1 MSYKTTI
8 MASVKKKNYAAPIPT
23 EREKYGLIWGPEV
36 SDLDIEL
43 LCYREGAPIS
53 PGKPHHFRQAVDL
66 LWNQPASS
74 KNFVWHPWA
83 EEMLEAACVNK
94 YLSVGG
100 CASSGKTDF
109 FAVWGLIEWL
119 CAPHATQVL
128 YTSTSL
134 KDSRKRIWSTVEDYF
149 QAVPGLPGKLV
160 SSQGVIRFEADGLQ
174 SDKFGLT
181 LVASDRKKERDAQNK
196 FMGFKAPRL
205 RLVADEL
212 PELADSILTTA
223 FSNLARNEDFK
234 MVGIGNP
241 NSHYDPHGRFSEPYD
256 GWTSVTELD
265 YSWRTKYGRFIRFDA
280 ERSPNIM
287 LGFVKYP
294 FLAKQE
300 DLNEAGRLGE
310 KSVAYYRMVKGFWC
324 PIGAD
329 DSIYS
334 DAEIER
340 GGGTSTP
347 VWASEANKVRA
358 AALDVAFTAGG
369 DRCVLRF
376 GTVGK
381 TINGVRHVHFDE
393 VLLISED
400 VTNKIDPR
408 THQIC
413 RQVRDEC
420 VKRNVPIRNFAL
432 DATAGGAPFA
442 DVLAVIWG
450 PDFLR
455 VNFSGRASDLPISSS
470 DKAPSYE
477 RYHDRVSELWFAGK
491 ELLRTKQVS
500 GLDDST
506 IREMV
511 SRRYNTVKGAGKLLL
526 RAESKV
532 DMKDRVG
539 FSPDLADAAFIL
551 IDLCRARLGFSS
563 SERAKRPTT
572 ASGGKQVSSLKKALK
587 GLDVAG
593 RARRFF

>member
-1 MSYKTTI
+1 
-8 MASVKKKNYAAPIPT
+8 MASVKKKAKLPSGPV
-23 EREKYGLIWGPEV
+23 EREKYGLMWGPEV

-43 LCYREGAPIS
+43 LCYREGAPFS
-53 PGKPHHFRQAVDL
+53 PGKPHHFKRAVDL

-74 KNFVWHPWA
+74 KNFTWHPWA
-83 EEMLEAACVNK
+83 EEMLEAVCENK

-128 YTSTSL
+128 FTSTSL

-160 SSQGVIRFEADGLQ
+160 SSQGVIRFEADGIQ

-241 NSHYDPHGRFSEPYD
+241 NSHYDPHGRFSEPEL
-256 GWTSVTELD
+256 GWSSVTEVD
-265 YSWRTKYGRFIRFDA
+265 YSWKTRYGKFIRFDA
-280 ERSPNIM
+280 ERSPNIVA
-287 LGFVKYP
+287 GFVKYP
-294 FLAKQE
+294 FLAKQS
-300 DLNEAGRLGE
+300 DLDEAARMGE

-324 PIGAD
+324 PTGSD

-334 DAEIER
+334 DTEIEK
-340 GGGTSTP
+340 GQGMSITP
-347 VWASEANKVRA
+347 TWAPDAGKIKA

-376 GTVGK
+376 ATIGK
-381 TINGVRHVHFDE
+381 NAAGHKHVHFEE
-393 VLLISED
+393 VLMLSED
-400 VTNKIDPR
+400 VTNKADPR

-420 VKRNVPIRNFAL
+420 VKRGVSIRNFAL

-442 DVLAVIWG
+442 DVLAVLWG
-450 PDFLR
+450 PEFLR
-455 VNFSGRASDLPISSS
+455 VNFSGRASDTPVSSS
-470 DKAPSYE
+470 DRTPAYE
-477 RYHDRVSELWFAGK
+477 RYSDRVSEIWFSGK
-491 ELLRTKQVS
+491 ELLRTRQLS
-500 GLDDST
+500 GLDAST
-506 IREMV
+506 VREMV
-511 SRRYNTVKGAGKLLL
+511 SRRYDTTKGSGKLLL

-539 FSPDLADAAFIL
+539 FSPDYADAAFIL
-551 IDLCRARLGFSS
+551 VDLCRSRLGFASV
-563 SERAKRPTT
+563 EKARPV
-572 ASGGKQVSSLKKALK
+572 GGKGVSPIKKALK
-587 GLDVAG
+587 RLDVAG

>member
-1 MSYKTTI
+1 
-8 MASVKKKNYAAPIPT
+8 MASVKKKSASEALPA
-23 EREKYGLIWGPEV
+23 EREKYGLVWGPEV

-43 LCYREGAPIS
+43 YCYREGAPDS
-53 PGKPHHFRQAVDL
+53 PGKPHHFKAAVDL
-66 LWNQPASS
+66 LWNQPTSS
-74 KNFVWHPWA
+74 KNFTWHPWA
-83 EEMLEAACVNK
+83 EKMLEEVCKHK

-109 FAVWGLIEWL
+109 YAVWGLIEWL

-128 YTSTSL
+128 FTSTSL
-134 KDSRKRIWSTVEDYF
+134 KDSRKRIWSTVEDFF

-160 SSQGVIRFEADGLQ
+160 SSQGVIRFEADGIQ

-241 NSHYDPHGRFSEPYD
+241 NSHYDPHGRFSEPD
-256 GWTSVTELD
+256 QGWTSVTEND
-265 YSWRTKYGRFIRFDA
+265 YEWKTKYGWFIRFDA
-280 ERSPNIM
+280 ERSPNVE
-287 LGFVKYP
+287 LGYVKYP
-294 FLAKQE
+294 FLAKQS
-300 DLNEAGRLGE
+300 DLDEAAKLGE

-324 PIGAD
+324 PSGSD

-334 DAEIER
+334 DTEIER
-340 GGGTSTP
+340 GMGTHSSPT
-347 VWASEANKVRA
+347 WSENAGKQRV

-376 GTVGK
+376 ATVGRTTTNPK
-381 TINGVRHVHFDE
+381 HIHFDE
-393 VLLISED
+393 VLLITED
-400 VTNKIDPR
+400 VTDKITPR
-408 THQIC
+408 TQQIC

-420 VKRNVPIRNFAL
+420 IKRGVSVRNFSL

-442 DVLAVIWG
+442 DVLAVLWG
-450 PDFLR
+450 PEFLR
-455 VNFSGRASDLPISSS
+455 VNFSGRASDTPVSAS
-470 DKAPSYE
+470 DRAPSYE
-477 RYHDRVSELWFAGK
+477 RYSDRVSELWFSGK
-491 ELLRTKQVS
+491 ELLRTKQIS
-500 GLDDST
+500 GLDAST
-506 IREMV
+506 VREMV
-511 SRRYNTVKGAGKLLL
+511 SRRYDTVKGAGKLLL

-551 IDLCRARLGFSS
+551 LDLCRTRLGFAS
-563 SERAKRPTT
+563 SERTHSQKAGRRPE
-572 ASGGKQVSSLKKALK
+572 SPLKKALK
-587 GLDVAG
+587 RLDVAG

>member
-1 MSYKTTI
+1 
-8 MASVKKKNYAAPIPT
+8 MASVKKKDSISPFSS
-23 EREKYGLIWGPEV
+23 EREMYGLIWGPEV

-43 LCYREGAPIS
+43 LCYREGAPSS
-53 PGKPHHFRQAVDL
+53 PGMAHHFRRAVDL
-66 LWNQPASS
+66 LWNHPGSS
-74 KNFVWHPWA
+74 KNFIWHPWA
-83 EEMLEAACVNK
+83 EEMLDAICANK

-149 QAVPGLPGKLV
+149 QALPGLPGKMV
-160 SSQGVIRFEADGLQ
+160 SSQGVIRFEADGIQ

-241 NSHYDPHGRFSEPYD
+241 NSHFDPHGRFSEPYG
-256 GWTSVTELD
+256 GWTSVTEAD
-265 YSWRTKYGRFIRFDA
+265 YAWRTKYGQFIRFDA
-280 ERSPNIM
+280 ERSPNIT

-294 FLAKQE
+294 FLAKKE
-300 DLNEAGRLGE
+300 DLLEAAQLGE

-324 PIGAD
+324 PIGAE

-334 DAEIER
+334 DVEIER
-340 GGGTSTP
+340 GGGTSNP
-347 VWASEANKVRA
+347 VWAVNAEKVRV

-381 TINGVRHVHFDE
+381 TINGARHLNFDE
-393 VLLISED
+393 VLTISED
-400 VTNKIDPR
+400 VTNKTDPR
-408 THQIC
+408 TQQIC

-420 VKRNVPIRNFAL
+420 VKRGVNLRNFAL

-442 DVLAVIWG
+442 DVLAVLWG

-455 VNFSGRASDLPISSS
+455 VNFSGRASDVPVSSS
-470 DKAPSYE
+470 DKSPSYE

-491 ELLRTKQVS
+491 ELLRAGQLS
-500 GLDDST
+500 GLDAST

-511 SRRYNTVKGAGKLLL
+511 SRKYDTVKGGGKLLL
-526 RAESKV
+526 RAERKI

-551 IDLCRARLGFSS
+551 MDLCRSRLGFSS
-563 SERAKRPTT
+563 TERPAGR
-572 ASGGKQVSSLKKALK
+572 AANNRHQSSLKRALK
-587 GLDVAG
+587 RLDVAG
-593 RARRFF
+593 RARRF

>member
-1 MSYKTTI
+1 
-8 MASVKKKNYAAPIPT
+8 MASVKKKSSRSSLPS
-23 EREKYGLIWGPEV
+23 EREVYGLMWGPEA

-43 LCYREGAPIS
+43 MCYREGAPSS
-53 PGKPHHFRQAVDL
+53 PGKAHHFRRAVDL
-66 LWNQPASS
+66 LWNHPASS
-74 KNFVWHPWA
+74 KHFVWHPWA
-83 EEMLEAACVNK
+83 DEMLEAACANK

-149 QAVPGLPGKLV
+149 QAIPGLPGKLV
-160 SSQGVIRFEADGLQ
+160 SSQGVIRFEADGIQ

-256 GWTSVTELD
+256 GWSSVTEAD
-265 YSWRTKYGRFIRFDA
+265 YSWRTKHGQFIRFDA
-280 ERSPNIM
+280 ERSPNIT

-300 DLNEAGRLGE
+300 DLDEAAKLGE

-324 PIGAD
+324 PLGAE

-334 DAEIER
+334 DVEIEK

-347 VWASEANKVRA
+347 TWASDAGKTRV

-381 TINGVRHVHFDE
+381 TVNGARHLHYDE
-393 VLLISED
+393 VMLISED

-420 VKRNVPIRNFAL
+420 AKRGVSIRNFAL

-442 DVLAVIWG
+442 DVLAVLWG
-450 PDFLR
+450 PEFLR
-455 VNFSGRASDLPISSS
+455 VNFSGRASDLPVSSS
-470 DKAPSYE
+470 DKSPSYE
-477 RYHDRVSELWFAGK
+477 RYYDRVSEIWFAGK
-491 ELLRTKQVS
+491 ELLRAKQLS
-500 GLDDST
+500 GLDAST

-511 SRRYNTVKGAGKLLL
+511 SRKYDTVKGSGKLLL
-526 RAESKV
+526 RAESKI

-551 IDLCRARLGFSS
+551 VDLCRSRLGFSS
-563 SERAKRPTT
+563 VERPATRP
-572 ASGGKQVSSLKKALK
+572 AVGRQQSSLKKALCK
-587 GLDVAG
+587 LDVAG

>member
-1 MSYKTTI
+1 M
-8 MASVKKKNYAAPIPT
+8 
-23 EREKYGLIWGPEV
+23 YGLIWGPEV
-36 SDLDIEL
+36 GDLDIEL
-43 LCYREGAPIS
+43 LCYREGAPSS
-53 PGKPHHFRQAVDL
+53 PGKAHHFRRAVDL
-66 LWNQPASS
+66 LWNTPESS

-83 EEMLEAACVNK
+83 EEMLEAICKNK

-149 QAVPGLPGKLV
+149 QAIPGLPGKMV
-160 SSQGVIRFEADGLQ
+160 SSQGVIRFEADGIQ

-241 NSHYDPHGRFSEPYD
+241 NSHFDPHGRFSEPYD
-256 GWTSVTELD
+256 GWTSVTESD
-265 YSWRTKYGRFIRFDA
+265 YTWRTKYGRFIRFDA
-280 ERSPNIM
+280 ERSPNIT

-294 FLAKQE
+294 FLAKKE
-300 DLNEAGRLGE
+300 DLVEAAQLGE

-334 DAEIER
+334 DVEIER

-347 VWASEANKVRA
+347 VWASDAGKVRV

-381 TINGVRHVHFDE
+381 SITGSRHINFDE

-400 VTNKIDPR
+400 VTNKTDPR
-408 THQIC
+408 TQQIC

-420 VKRNVPIRNFAL
+420 TKRGVSIRNFAL

-442 DVLAVIWG
+442 DVLAVLWG

-455 VNFSGRASDLPISSS
+455 VNFSGRASDMPVSSS
-470 DKAPSYE
+470 DQAPSYE

-491 ELLRTKQVS
+491 ALLRAKQIS
-500 GLDDST
+500 GLDAST
-506 IREMV
+506 VREMV
-511 SRRYNTVKGAGKLLL
+511 SRKYDTVKGAGKLLL
-526 RAESKV
+526 RAERKI

-551 IDLCRARLGFSS
+551 IDLCRSRLGFSS
-563 SERAKRPTT
+563 SERSAGRSVHNAK
-572 ASGGKQVSSLKKALK
+572 QSSLKKALK
-587 GLDVAG
+587 RLDVAG
-593 RARRFF
+593 RARRF

>member
-1 MSYKTTI
+1 
-8 MASVKKKNYAAPIPT
+8 MATVKKKKSPPPSSVD
-23 EREKYGLIWGPEV
+23 REKYGLMWGPEV

-43 LCYREGAPIS
+43 LCYREGAPGS
-53 PGKPHHFRQAVDL
+53 PSKAHHFRKAVDL
-66 LWNQPASS
+66 LWNHPGSS

-83 EEMLEAACVNK
+83 DEMLEAICAHK

-160 SSQGVIRFEADGLQ
+160 SSQGVIRFEADGIQ

-181 LVASDRKKERDAQNK
+181 LVASDKKKERDAQNK

-223 FSNLARNEDFK
+223 FSNLARNPDFK

-256 GWTSVTELD
+256 GWMSVTELD
-265 YSWRTKYGRFIRFDA
+265 YSWRTKYGHFIRFDA
-280 ERSPNIM
+280 ERSPNIQ
-287 LGFVKYP
+287 LGFNKYP
-294 FLAKQE
+294 FLAKPD
-300 DLNEAGRLGE
+300 DLAEAAKLGE

-324 PIGAD
+324 PIGAE

-340 GGGTSTP
+340 GGGTADP
-347 VWASEANKVRA
+347 VWGPDAGKIRA

-376 GTVGK
+376 GTIGK
-381 TINGVRHVHFDE
+381 TITGGRHLHLDE
-393 VLLISED
+393 TLILSED
-400 VTNKIDPR
+400 VTNKLDPR

-420 VKRNVPIRNFAL
+420 IKRGVSLRNFAL

-442 DVLAVIWG
+442 DVLAVLWG
-450 PDFLR
+450 SEFLR
-455 VNFSGRASDLPISSS
+455 VNFSGRASQTPISSS

-477 RYHDRVSELWFAGK
+477 RYADRVSELWFAGK
-491 ELLRTKQVS
+491 ELLRAKQLS
-500 GLDDST
+500 GLDAST
-506 IREMV
+506 VREMV
-511 SRRYNTVKGAGKLLL
+511 SRKYDTVKGGGKLLL

-539 FSPDLADAAFIL
+539 FSPDLADAAFVL
-551 IDLCRARLGFSS
+551 IDLCRSRLGFSS
-563 SERAKRPTT
+563 SERPASRP
-572 ASGGKQVSSLKKALK
+572 ASGRHVSSLKKALK
-587 GLDVAG
+587 RLDVAG
-593 RARRFF
+593 RARRFA

>member
-1 MSYKTTI
+1 MS
-8 MASVKKKNYAAPIPT
+8 SVKKKNLPPKNK
-23 EREKYGLIWGPEV
+23 EREKYGLLWPEDS

-43 LCYREGAPIS
+43 MCYREGAPTS
-53 PGKPHHFRQAVDL
+53 PGKAHHFRKAVDL
-66 LWNQPASS
+66 LWNQPNSN
-74 KNFVWHPWA
+74 KNFIWHPWA
-83 EEMLEAACVNK
+83 EEMLDAVCANK
-94 YLSVGG
+94 YLAVGG

-160 SSQGVIRFEADGLQ
+160 SSLGEIRFCSDGIQ

-181 LVASDRKKERDAQNK
+181 LVASDRKKEKNSQNK

-212 PELADSILTTA
+212 PELAESILTTA

-265 YSWRTKYGRFIRFDA
+265 YSWKTKYGRFIRFDA
-280 ERSPNIM
+280 ERSPNIS
-287 LGFVKYP
+287 LGYVKYP
-294 FLAKQE
+294 FLAKQD
-300 DLNEAGRLGE
+300 DLNEAAKMGE

-324 PIGAD
+324 PMGAE

-334 DAEIER
+334 ETEIER
-340 GGGTSTP
+340 GLATEKA
-347 VWASEANKVRA
+347 VWSHDSKKVRV
-358 AALDVAFTAGG
+358 AALDVAFTSGG
-369 DRCVLRF
+369 DRCVLKF
-376 GTVGK
+376 ATVGVDANNK
-381 TINGVRHVHFDE
+381 KVIEFDE
-393 VLLISED
+393 TLLIRED
-400 VTNKIDPR
+400 VTNKVDPR

-420 VKRNVPIRNFAL
+420 QKRGVNVRNFAI
-432 DATAGGAPFA
+432 DATTGGASFA
-442 DVLAVIWG
+442 DVLAVLWA

-455 VNFSGRASDLPISSS
+455 VNFSGRASGMPVSSS
-470 DKAPSYE
+470 DKTPSYE
-477 RYHDRVSELWFAGK
+477 KYADRVSELWFAGK
-491 ELLRTKQVS
+491 ELLRSQQLR
-500 GLDDST
+500 GLDVST
-506 IREMV
+506 IQEMT
-511 SRRYNTVKGAGKLLL
+511 SRKYNSTKGAGKLLL

-532 DMKDRVG
+532 GMKDRAG

-551 IDLCRARLGFSS
+551 LDLCRSRLGFSS
-563 SERAKRPTT
+563 AERVSNGARSPGGPSAMKR
-572 ASGGKQVSSLKKALK
+572 ALSR
-587 GLDVAG
+587 LDVAG
-593 RARRFF
+593 RAKRIL

>member
-1 MSYKTTI
+1 
-8 MASVKKKNYAAPIPT
+8 MARVNKKKPAA
-23 EREKYGLIWGPEV
+23 EKEAYGLLWPAEA
-36 SDLDIEL
+36 SPLDIEL
-43 LCYREGAPIS
+43 LCYRDGAPDS
-53 PGKPHHFRQAVDL
+53 PGQAHHFKAAVDL
-66 LWNQPASS
+66 LWNHPNSNKQ
-74 KNFVWHPWA
+74 FIWHPWA
-83 EEMLEAACVNK
+83 EEMLEHACQQK

-160 SSQGVIRFEADGLQ
+160 SSQGVIRFEAAEVQ

-223 FSNLARNEDFK
+223 YSNLARNEDFK

-241 NSHYDPHGRFSEPYD
+241 NSHFDPHGRFSEPEN

-265 YSWRTKYGRFIRFDA
+265 YSWKTKRGFFIRFDA
-280 ERSPNIM
+280 EKSPNIRE
-287 LGFVKYP
+287 GYVKYP

-300 DLNEAGRLGE
+300 DLDEAAKLGE

-324 PIGAD
+324 PAG
-329 DSIYS
+329 SEESVYS
-334 DAEIER
+334 DAEFEKYQ
-340 GGGTSTP
+340 
-347 VWASEANKVRA
+347 ASEKAQWGSGNDIVRT

-376 GTVGK
+376 GRVGK
-381 TINGVRHVHFDE
+381 DTRGVKVLEFDE
-393 VLLISED
+393 VITLNED
-400 VTNKIDPR
+400 VTNKTEPR
-408 THQIC
+408 TQQIC
-413 RQVRDEC
+413 RQVIEACQARK
-420 VKRNVPIRNFAL
+420 VTPRNFGL

-442 DVLAVIWG
+442 DVLAVMWS
-450 PDFLR
+450 PDILR
-455 VNFSGRASDLPISSS
+455 VNFSGRASDWGVSST
-470 DKAPSYE
+470 DKTPAYE
-477 RYHDRVSELWFAGK
+477 RYYNRVTELWFSGK
-491 ELLRTKQVS
+491 ELLRAGQLR

-506 IREMV
+506 AREMV
-511 SRRYNTVKGAGKLLL
+511 SRKYTTMKGAGKLLMQV
-526 RAESKV
+526 EPKV

-539 FSPDLADAAFIL
+539 FSPDFADAAFIL
-551 IDLCRARLGFSS
+551 VELCRTRLGFTSAEKPAS
-563 SERAKRPTT
+563 RSRA
-572 ASGGKQVSSLKKALK
+572 GVSPLRKLFRK
-587 GLDVAG
+587 LDVTSRSG
-593 RARRFF
+593 QFIHK